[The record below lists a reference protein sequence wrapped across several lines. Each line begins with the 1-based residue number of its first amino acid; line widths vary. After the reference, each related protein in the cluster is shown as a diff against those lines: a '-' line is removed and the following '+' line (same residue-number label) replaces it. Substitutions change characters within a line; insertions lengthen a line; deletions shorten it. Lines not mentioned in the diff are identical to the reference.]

1 MLMQVKPADHTTFGL
16 NAKKAWY
23 MGPCFNHCWSFLG
36 MLMSTKGERISDT
49 VKVQHHVIIMPELA
63 NANRNIEATRQL
75 SIAIN
80 QQPKRAPMHETI
92 TIDMLRKVMLRE
104 KQTKLPENSFQIK
117 KN

>member
-1 MLMQVKPADHTTFGL
+1 
-16 NAKKAWY
+16 
-23 MGPCFNHCWSFLG
+23 
-36 MLMSTKGERISDT
+36 MS
-49 VKVQHHVIIMPELA
+49 MPTLIP
-63 NANRNIEATRQL
+63 ANRILEAPRQL
-75 SIAIN
+75 SDAIN